1 MKESIIIELAQNV
14 SILLAFSMLYDYFWS
29 RNERLKNIY
38 FKFSSGLILGIVGI
52 VLILTPWHFVS
63 GIIFDTRSV
72 MLSIAGLFFGPIPTI
87 TAMIITASY
96 RLFIGGNGAIMGTAV
111 ILSSGTIGLLWAH
124 FRPNW
129 KKNKYAELISLG
141 ILVHLVMLSCTL
153 LLPSDLIWKTLTNIA
168 LPVILLYPLSSLLLG
183 VLMLHQAENS
193 VNRRT
198 IKDNETRFR
207 TIIEQATDSMFLSDM
222 EGNIIDCN
230 KQAYKRLGYTRD
242 ELLKLNVAALDDQF
256 STLQKVM
263 KLFDNIDT
271 NKKLIFESVHRG
283 KSGNTFPVEI
293 SSSLIELNG
302 SLNVIGFVRDISER
316 KENEQKIIRMGHH
329 YKALIE
335 KAPDGIVLI
344 DVDREYK
351 FMSPSACKMFGYSI
365 VDEITGSLDRFVH
378 PDDLTFV
385 ISQLDNI
392 QSNPSIV
399 PTIQFRFKGTNSQWL
414 WVESTFSN
422 LLADPSVEA
431 IVINFRDV
439 TDRKL
444 ADEEIKK
451 LNEELE
457 LKVAERTDELKKRSK
472 ELIDNEVALL
482 NLVEDLNI
490 KSEELQISAKQ
501 LEATNKELEAFSYS
515 VSHDLRAPLRAING
529 FVSILLEDY
538 HQVLDDEGKRICL
551 IIHSNAVKMGQL
563 IDDLLSFSRLIRSEL
578 HNSTIDMQSLVR
590 TLIVEF
596 QSSKELDPNVIS
608 LQELPQST
616 GDSNLIKQVW
626 TNLISNAI
634 KYSSKTPNP
643 QITIGANTTENEII
657 YFIKDNG
664 VGFSM
669 NYIHKL
675 FGVFQR
681 LHGANEFEGT
691 GVGLAIVQRIVTR
704 HGGRVWAEGEIGKG
718 ATFYFTLTASAS
730 GNNKQQQT

>member
-1 MKESIIIELAQNV
+1 MKESTIIELVQNI

-29 RNERLKNIY
+29 RKERLKNIY
-38 FKFSSGLILGIVGI
+38 FKFFSGIILGIIGI
-52 VLILTPWHFVS
+52 VLILSPWHFLS

-72 MLSIAGLFFGPIPTI
+72 MLSTAGLFFGPIPTI

-96 RLFIGGNGAIMGTAV
+96 RLFIGGNGVIMGTAV
-111 ILSSGTIGLLWAH
+111 ILSSGTLGLLWAH

-141 ILVHLVMLSCTL
+141 ILVHLVMLSFTL
-153 LLPSDLIWKTLTNIA
+153 LLPSDLIWNTLTNIA
-168 LPVILLYPLSSLLLG
+168 LPVIFLYPLASLILG

-193 VNRRT
+193 ENRKA
-198 IKDNETRFR
+198 IKDSETRFR
-207 TIIEQATDSMFLSDM
+207 TIIEQATDSMYLSDLD
-222 EGNIIDCN
+222 GNIIDCN
-230 KQAYKRLGYTRD
+230 QQAYKCMGYTRD
-242 ELLKLNVAALDDQF
+242 ELLKLKITALDDQF
-256 STLQKVM
+256 STHQEV
-263 KLFDNIDT
+263 KLFFDNI
-271 NKKLIFESVHRG
+271 KLNEKLVFESVHRG
-283 KSGNTFPVEI
+283 KNGNTFPVEV
-293 SSSLIELNG
+293 STSLIELNG
-302 SLNVIGFVRDISER
+302 SLNIIGFVRDISER
-316 KENEQKIIRMGHH
+316 KKNEEKIIRMGHH

-344 DVDREYK
+344 DVARECK
-351 FMSPSACKMFGYSI
+351 FMSPSACKMFGYSNI
-365 VDEITGSLDRFVH
+365 DDITGSFDRFIH

-385 ISQLDNI
+385 LSHLENI
-392 QSNPSIV
+392 QLNPSIV
-399 PTIQFRFKGTNSQWL
+399 PTIQFRVKGRNSQCQ

-431 IVINFRDV
+431 IVINFRDIS
-439 TDRKL
+439 DRKL
-444 ADEEIKK
+444 ADEQIKK

-472 ELIDNEVALL
+472 ELIENEVALL

-578 HNSTIDMQSLVR
+578 HNSTIDMQSLVG
-590 TLIVEF
+590 TLIAEF
-596 QSSKELDPNVIS
+596 QSSKELNPNIIS

-634 KYSSKTPNP
+634 KYSSKTTNP
-643 QITIGANTTENEII
+643 QITIGANTDENETI

-681 LHGANEFEGT
+681 LHSANEFEGT

-718 ATFYFTLTASAS
+718 ATFYFSLPKSTS
-730 GNNKQQQT
+730 KK